1 MTNYDQF
8 AHGYKGILDVTL
20 MDLFPAESIEIQCLS
35 YVDSMLNIEFA
46 AFTERVV
53 LSSNVE
59 NLPEEILDL
68 LALQYRIPY
77 YDSDFSID
85 LKRSLVKEGY
95 QWMMTA
101 GTTGCV
107 NRLIQSI
114 FGDGK
119 VVEWYESTD
128 PTMKEGEFDVE
139 INEKDITE
147 DIVKDFARI
156 LKRAKTSHSK
166 LRQVVNNHNMEHD
179 IYVIHQMFGVDHVV
193 IS

>member
-1 MTNYDQF
+1 MTNYEQF
-8 AHGYKGILDVTL
+8 EHGYKGIFEVSLLDL
-20 MDLFPAESIEIQCLS
+20 YPSKEFEIQCLS
-35 YVDSMLNIEFA
+35 YVDSKLNEEFA
-46 AFTERVV
+46 KYTERAV
-53 LSSNVE
+53 LASNVD

-77 YDSDFSID
+77 YDSDFDIE
-85 LKRSLVKEGY
+85 LKRDLVKEGY
-95 QWMMTA
+95 QWAMTA

-114 FGDGK
+114 FGSGN
-119 VVEWYESTD
+119 VIEWYQSQD
-128 PTMKEGEFDVE
+128 PDMQEGEFDVE

-147 DIVKDFARI
+147 DIVHVFARI

-179 IYVIHQMFGVDHVV
+179 LFAVSRMFVADHLI